1 MYYVVYGLL
10 YLLSLLPMQILYL
23 ISDFVY
29 LLVYY
34 VFGYRKGV
42 VRKNLSIAFPEKSAQ
57 ELKKIER
64 KFYRNFTDNFIET
77 LKMISAG
84 PAWAD
89 KHFISDNTLFN
100 RLYEKGH
107 KVQVY
112 LGHNFNWEI
121 ANVAISIHLKFV
133 PLMVYMPLNNQVFDK
148 IIHKLRSSS
157 GSILISAR
165 NIAAELLPYRDS
177 QYLIGLVADQVP
189 GKLKN
194 AWWGEFFG
202 KLTPFP
208 KGPEKFGRANETAIV
223 FAAIYKVKRG
233 YYKLEYNLAT
243 DKPAELPEGEVTRRY
258 IRFLESAIREHPE
271 NWLWT
276 HRRWKREWKEE
287 YVENTL

>member
-112 LGHNFNWEI
+112 LEI
-121 ANVAISIHLKFV
+121 
-133 PLMVYMPLNNQVFDK
+133 
-148 IIHKLRSSS
+148 
-157 GSILISAR
+157 
-165 NIAAELLPYRDS
+165 
-177 QYLIGLVADQVP
+177 
-189 GKLKN
+189 
-194 AWWGEFFG
+194 
-202 KLTPFP
+202 
-208 KGPEKFGRANETAIV
+208 GRA
-223 FAAIYKVKRG
+223 
-233 YYKLEYNLAT
+233 
-243 DKPAELPEGEVTRRY
+243 
-258 IRFLESAIREHPE
+258 SCRE
-271 NWLWT
+271 
-276 HRRWKREWKEE
+276 RE
-287 YVENTL
+287 